1 LARAVNKAGFASR
14 SQAER
19 LVRQGVVRLN
29 GKIVLDP
36 EKPTTVRDRIEI
48 DGTPLVA
55 SRKVYLMCN
64 KPRGLVTTAED
75 ERGRAT
81 VFRCLEGLDIPHVG
95 PVGRLDMASEGL
107 LLFTNDTSW
116 ANALLD
122 PANRIPKTYH
132 VQVEG
137 AVDEATIERMTA
149 GISDKGELL
158 RADSVTVLRAG
169 TRHLWLEVV
178 LREGKNREIRR
189 MAAACGL
196 DVLRLVRVRLA
207 CLELGDLP
215 KGGVRELSA
224 QELSKLRGMIG

>member
-1 LARAVNKAGFASR
+1 
-14 SQAER
+14 
-19 LVRQGVVRLN
+19 
-29 GKIVLDP
+29 
-36 EKPTTVRDRIEI
+36 
-48 DGTPLVA
+48 
-55 SRKVYLMCN
+55 M
-64 KPRGLVTTAED
+64 
-75 ERGRAT
+75 
-81 VFRCLEGLDIPHVG
+81 
-95 PVGRLDMASEGL
+95 
-107 LLFTNDTSW
+107 
-116 ANALLD
+116 
-122 PANRIPKTYH
+122 
-132 VQVEG
+132 
-137 AVDEATIERMTA
+137 DEATIERMTA

>member
-1 LARAVNKAGFASR
+1 MARAINKAGFASR

-19 LVRQGVVRLN
+19 LIRQGAVRLN

-36 EKPTTVRDRIEI
+36 EKPTTDRDRIEI
-48 DGTPLVA
+48 EGKPLVA
-55 SRKVYLMCN
+55 TSKVYLMCN

-81 VFRCLEGLDIPHVG
+81 VFQCLEGLDIPHVG

-107 LLFTNDTSW
+107 LLFTNDTGWS
-116 ANALLD
+116 NALLD

-132 VQVEG
+132 VQIDG
-137 AVDEATIERMTA
+137 IVDEAAIERMTA

-158 RADSVTVLRAG
+158 RADSVTILRAG
-169 TRHLWLEVV
+169 SRNCWLEVI

-189 MAAACGL
+189 MLAACGFEAM
-196 DVLRLVRVRLA
+196 RLVRVRFASLD
-207 CLELGDLP
+207 LGDLP
-215 KGGVRELSA
+215 KGNVRELTT
-224 QELSKLRGMIG
+224 QELSELRKLLG